1 MDTSEM
7 EFDITKHIKIIEQLK
22 CEMLSQ
28 TAELHMN
35 LIDSKSSG
43 EERENIL
50 VNMIL
55 TTYLLANRLNI
66 ENAAIE
72 HKMINKLRVAILEE
86 KKSWMHSDLVA
97 LLRHIDKKNG

>member
-1 MDTSEM
+1 MDFSDVD
-7 EFDITKHIKIIEQLK
+7 FDITKNIKIIEQLK

-35 LIDSKSSG
+35 LADPKSDADA
-43 EERENIL
+43 RENIL

-66 ENAAIE
+66 ENSVLE
-72 HKMINKLRVAILEE
+72 HKMINKLRVGIVEDQ
-86 KKSWMHSDLVA
+86 KSWMHNDLVT
-97 LLRHIDKKNG
+97 LLRHIDKKSQ